1 MGVVEE
7 RKHEYARGSLHVAC
21 LYVGVFLRVMW
32 AWLCGGGASVCL
44 RVPMPLCLRSAEC
57 LGGELRERERVPA
70 C

>member
-32 AWLCGGGASVCL
+32 AWLCGGGGVSVFARAHASV
-44 RVPMPLCLRSAEC
+44 PAEC
-57 LGGELRERERVPA
+57 GVLGGRA
-70 C
+70 A